1 MQDKNGNSLVPLPPV
16 VINVV
21 KVKLDDKTREFYDA
35 VEEESRGL
43 VQDLVVRGPQNREVR
58 L

>member
-21 KVKLDDKTREFYDA
+21 KVKLDDETRELYDA
-35 VEEESRGL
+35 VEEESRSL
-43 VQDLVVRGPQNREVR
+43 VQDLVARGPQNQEV
-58 L
+58 